1 MPEKLLIVDDDL
13 ETLRLI
19 SMMLQRQGYQVVT
32 ANDGRQALLQADS
45 EHPDLI
51 ILDVM
56 MPDMNGFEVA
66 SRLRAQPQTTSIP
79 ILMFTAKSQVE
90 DKVAGY
96 EAGVDDYLT
105 KPIHPAELSAR
116 LKALLARTRSRPTAA
131 PTEKGHVIGVAAA
144 KGGLGVSTLTLNL
157 ALALFNRTKEDII
170 AVEISPGHGT
180 WGMELGYSN
189 TDGLTNILR
198 LKPSEI
204 NRQVIERELTPTTY
218 GIRLLLSSPKVKDVE
233 YFSATAQMET
243 LLNQLPLI
251 SPMVLLDIG
260 NSFPSLFDKIVS
272 VCQEIILVTEPYPS
286 SVQRTRILMDNLA
299 ELGVGKSKLLTVV
312 IINRVRADIQLPI
325 SQIQDILKQ
334 PVAQVIPP
342 APEQA
347 YSAALKNVPLSYVQ
361 SEGLVSQQFTR
372 LAEVITQRLHK

>member
-19 SMMLQRQGYQVVT
+19 SLMLQRQGYQVVT
-32 ANDGRQALLQADS
+32 ANDGRQALSQAQS
-45 EHPDLI
+45 ELPDLI

-56 MPDMNGFEVA
+56 MPDVDGFEVA
-66 SRLRAQPQTTSIP
+66 KRLRAAPETASIP

-90 DKVAGY
+90 DKVSGY
-96 EAGVDDYLT
+96 EAGADDYLT

-116 LKALLARTRSRPTAA
+116 LKALLARTRARPTTSASERGY
-131 PTEKGHVIGVAAA
+131 TIGVAAA

-157 ALALFNRTKEDII
+157 AYALFNQTKQDII
-170 AVEISPGHGT
+170 AAELRPGHGT

-198 LKPSEI
+198 LKPPEI
-204 NRQVIERELTPTTY
+204 NHQTIERELTPTTY
-218 GIRLLLSSPKVKDVE
+218 GMRLLLSSPKARDVE
-233 YFSATAQMET
+233 YLFATAQMEA
-243 LLNQLPLI
+243 LLNQLPMIASL
-251 SPMVLLDIG
+251 VLYDIG
-260 NSFPSLFDKIVS
+260 NNFLPLFEKVINA
-272 VCQEIILVTEPYPS
+272 CQEIILVTEPYPQ
-286 SVQRTRILMDNLA
+286 SVARTRIFLDDLA
-299 ELGVGKSKLLTVV
+299 GSGVGKSKLLTVV

-325 SQIQDILKQ
+325 TQIQDTLKQ

-347 YSAALKNVPLSYVQ
+347 YQAALKNVPLSYVQ
-361 SEGLVSQQFTR
+361 AEGLVSQQFSR
-372 LAEVITQRLHK
+372 LAEAITQRLRK

>member
-1 MPEKLLIVDDDL
+1 
-13 ETLRLI
+13 
-19 SMMLQRQGYQVVT
+19 
-32 ANDGRQALLQADS
+32 
-45 EHPDLI
+45 
-51 ILDVM
+51 
-56 MPDMNGFEVA
+56 
-66 SRLRAQPQTTSIP
+66 
-79 ILMFTAKSQVE
+79 
-90 DKVAGY
+90 
-96 EAGVDDYLT
+96 
-105 KPIHPAELSAR
+105 
-116 LKALLARTRSRPTAA
+116 
-131 PTEKGHVIGVAAA
+131 
-144 KGGLGVSTLTLNL
+144 
-157 ALALFNRTKEDII
+157 
-170 AVEISPGHGT
+170 
-180 WGMELGYSN
+180 
-189 TDGLTNILR
+189 
-198 LKPSEI
+198 
-204 NRQVIERELTPTTY
+204 
-218 GIRLLLSSPKVKDVE
+218 
-233 YFSATAQMET
+233 MET